1 MSQQEQLDVSSELAA
16 PAADQ
21 QPQHS
26 REGEIGERKEHAP
39 DAPIARYRGQ
49 DGSSRTSVKE
59 WGGPTR
65 SNIRARAREPSKPRL
80 NQRNRADAAHRT
92 GILKPLTHRALALAP
107 PDAPNPAHRSAN
119 QHIERLDLLGGLIH
133 EYRAAAGTEFW
144 NPQGG

>member
-26 REGEIGERKEHAP
+26 REGEIGERKEHAR
-39 DAPIARYRGQ
+39 AQ
-49 DGSSRTSVKE
+49 DEQERRSRTSVKE
-59 WGGPTR
+59 LRGPTR
-65 SNIRARAREPSKPRL
+65 SDIRARAREPSKPRL

-107 PDAPNPAHRSAN
+107 PDARNTANRSAN

-133 EYRAAAGTEFW
+133 EYRAAA
-144 NPQGG
+144 